1 MTTTTQAPRL
11 CDRCGRILSGENG
24 HRAQHPDRRKLL
36 FCSGCL
42 REHRPALEK
51 QHWTIG
57 PLDTPDPVAGPRKPV
72 RCGRCGQG
80 CSGRQVTVSPESVP
94 VTVVHCPRCDTRTCN
109 YVVGKDFRGDPV
121 KCDSLALGREDPLC
135 PKGHPLMPE
144 AS

>member
-11 CDRCGRILSGENG
+11 CDRCRAVLSSDRGSKATHKDGRELLLCP
-24 HRAQHPDRRKLL
+24 QHV
-36 FCSGCL
+36 

-57 PLDTPDPVAGPRKPV
+57 PLDMPDPVAGPRKPV

-80 CSGRQVTVSPESVP
+80 CPGRQVTVSPESAP
-94 VTVVHCPRCDTRTCN
+94 VTVVHCPRCDVRTCN
-109 YVVGKDFRGDPV
+109 YVVGKDFRGDPI
-121 KCDSLALGREDPLC
+121 KCVSLALNRTDPLC

-144 AS
+144 EK